1 MAHDVAADTAI
12 GAALSGMRVAI
23 AGLEYEG
30 NSLSLRVERRADFER
45 MGICEGAGLLRAAEG
60 KQLALAG
67 AIETLRAGGA
77 TLCPVYW
84 TKGGAGGHV
93 EDSFFTEA
101 MACIV
106 DGIAALGALDGV
118 YLAMHGAMICAV
130 EKDPE
135 GAVLAALRAR
145 IGPDVPV
152 AVSLDL
158 HAHVTPRMA
167 ACAHIIV
174 GYETYPHVDA
184 HRTGACAATLLLRA
198 MRGQIRPVT
207 RIRRY
212 NAILPVLGGATTEGE
227 PMAEVAAQARAM
239 EAAGRALS
247 VSYFPVQPWLDMAD
261 VGIAGLAVAD
271 ADAAAADAAAQ
282 EILDAMW
289 ARRYAFELPAMTPAE
304 AVRAALLREGRVLL
318 IDAPDAIGGGAS
330 GDAPALLAA
339 LLAHAPQVPSALCI
353 VDPAAAQQAAALGT
367 GAQAEFAIGAWQ
379 DQRWFTP
386 LKVHATVERLCDGEF
401 VFRGGPVAGAT
412 GRLGPSAVLRAGEVR
427 ILVTSHAVY
436 EHMDEHYAACG
447 IDIAACR
454 LVSFKNLMNYRKLIA
469 PGTSWIALHGPGGTP
484 LRLQDVAWQHRRR
497 PFWPADDTPA
507 PFPLPG

>member
-1 MAHDVAADTAI
+1 
-12 GAALSGMRVAI
+12 MRVAI

-45 MGICEGAGLLRAAEG
+45 MGIVAGEALLRTAEG

-67 AIETLRAGGA
+67 AIEALRMGGA
-77 TLCPVYW
+77 TICPVYW

-93 EDSFFTEA
+93 EDAFFAEA
-101 MACIV
+101 LARIV
-106 DGIAALGALDGV
+106 DGTAALGALDGI
-118 YLAMHGAMICAV
+118 YLAMHGAMICAE

-135 GAVLAALRAR
+135 GAILAALRAR
-145 IGPDVPV
+145 IGAALPI

-167 ACAHIIV
+167 AAANIIV

-184 HRTGACAATLLLRA
+184 HRTGACAAGLLLRA
-198 MRGQIRPVT
+198 MRGEIRPVT

-227 PMAEVAAQARAM
+227 PMAEVAAAARAM

-247 VSYFPVQPWLDMAD
+247 VSFFPVQPWLDMAD
-261 VGIAGLAVAD
+261 VGITGLAVTDGD
-271 ADAAAADAAAQ
+271 APAAEVVAQ

-289 ARRYAFELPAMTPAE
+289 ARRRAFELPAMTPDE

-318 IDAPDAIGGGAS
+318 IDAPDSIGGGAS
-330 GDAPALLAA
+330 GDSPALLAA
-339 LLAHAPQVPSALCI
+339 LLAHASHVASAVCI
-353 VDPAAAQQAAALGT
+353 VDPAAARQAARLGV
-367 GAQAEFAIGAWQ
+367 GGQAAFAIGAWQ
-379 DQRWFTP
+379 DQRWFSPQPVT
-386 LKVHATVERLCDGEF
+386 ARVERLCDGDF

-447 IDIAACR
+447 IDIADCR
-454 LVSFKNLMNYRKLIA
+454 LVSFKNLMNYRKLLG

-497 PFWPADDTPA
+497 PFWPADDTPE
-507 PFPLPG
+507 PMPLPA